1 MVTKLVD
8 LDQLDALHKAAT
20 PGPWHRDPLYWTMRI
35 VEKAGHDVAEGL
47 PDSTVWPCRDDADY
61 IVALHAAYPAMAE
74 ELRRLRKL
82 VREYAEACEEP
93 PESPDP
99 GYSSEREVLALH
111 AIYAA
116 GKEIAK

>member
-1 MVTKLVD
+1 MATEPVD

-20 PGPWHRDPLYWTMRI
+20 PGPWHRDSLYWTMRI
-35 VEKAGHDVAEGL
+35 VEKAEHDVAEGL
-47 PDSTVWPCRDDADY
+47 PDSTLWPCRDDADY

-74 ELRRLRKL
+74 ELRRPRKL
-82 VREYAEACEEP
+82 VREYAEAWDAARAQWSRVVTPAEI
-93 PESPDP
+93 D
-99 GYSSEREVLALH
+99 ALQ